1 VRAWA
6 LLTAAR
12 KYQGRAPRFQLFE
25 RGLIFFRAEVA
36 ELADAPDSKS
46 GEGNLV
52 RVRLPPSAFSSTMRI
67 QLNHVSRQR
76 MHSRKS

>member
-1 VRAWA
+1 VTAWA

-25 RGLIFFRAEVA
+25 RGLTFFRAEVA

-52 RVRLPPSAFSSTMRI
+52 RVRLPPSAFSSTMRVGSARI
-67 QLNHVSRQR
+67 T
-76 MHSRKS
+76 RKS